1 MPFWIFKKRD
11 ELSKHM
17 DGIQTSLKI
26 SFKHIKSDIKILTEW
41 IDHFNNKHDK
51 HEEEVEKI
59 NLNVLSLNKRIID
72 IEKVI
77 SSLSKQQTA
86 VQTPVR
92 FKQPQTDNRFKQLFE
107 PVQIKQ
113 AGDTFTKN
121 MTPMERA
128 IISVLLNTDLKLSY
142 DDLRVAIGRDKSTI
156 RGQVNNIKQKNSK
169 LLKEVAESTGRKRFY
184 IDEPTK
190 NSILKE
196 RNSLIINAENKKGA

>member
-11 ELSKHM
+11 ELSNHM

-41 IDHFNNKHDK
+41 IDHFNNKHDH
-51 HEEEVEKI
+51 HEEEIKKV
-59 NLNVLSLNKRIID
+59 NLNVLSLNKRMVD
-72 IEKVI
+72 IEEVI
-77 SSLSKQQTA
+77 SSLPKQQTA
-86 VQTPVR
+86 VQTAVC
-92 FKQPQTDNRFKQLFE
+92 FKQPQTNNRFKQLFE
-107 PVQIKQ
+107 PVQTKQ
-113 AGDTFTKN
+113 VGDTFTQN

-142 DDLRVAIGRDKSTI
+142 DDLMVAIGRDKSTI
-156 RGQVNNIKQKNSK
+156 RGQVNNIKQKNSR
-169 LLKEVAESTGRKRFY
+169 LLKEVAESTGKKRFY

-196 RNSLIINAENKKGA
+196 RNSLIINVKSKKGA